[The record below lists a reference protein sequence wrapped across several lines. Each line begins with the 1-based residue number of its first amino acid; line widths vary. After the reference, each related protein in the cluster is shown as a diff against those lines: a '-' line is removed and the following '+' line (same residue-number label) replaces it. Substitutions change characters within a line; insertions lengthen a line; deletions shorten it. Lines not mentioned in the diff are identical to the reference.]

1 MQIIFILS
9 NFAVEIT
16 DNAYLLI
23 FSREKMRLRK
33 IFAAALLLLSV
44 GNAMAQMPPIPV
56 DKNVKI
62 GHLENG
68 LTYYIRHNAFPEHVA
83 SFYIAQKVGSIN
95 ENDDQRGLAHLLEH
109 LAFNGTEHFKGN
121 SLQDYLQSIGVE
133 YGRNLN
139 AYTSIDKTVYY
150 FTDVPTTRTSAVD
163 SCMLI
168 LKDWS
173 NGISLTK
180 EAINDERD
188 VVHNEYRLR
197 MVGQQLMLER
207 NLPKLYQ
214 GEKYGYRMPIG
225 LMSVVDGCDPETL
238 RAYYRKWYRPD
249 NQAIIIVGDIDVD
262 HVEAQIKKLFSGIKV
277 PKNAAKV
284 VPVPVADNDTAIY
297 VIDKN
302 KEQKFD
308 MINIMMKTDA
318 YPDSLKGNMAYL
330 VMGYLRSVVGSM
342 FDARLAE
349 QTREAD
355 CPFLQGSAGIGSYL
369 ISGTKDAFSISGVAK
384 PGKVKEAYAAFLR
397 EAKRVRDFGFTA
409 TEYARAKENFMSG
422 METMYEN
429 RNKMKNEQFTTQ
441 YVDHFT
447 DNEPIPSLEDEYKIY
462 QMIVPS
468 FTVEHINDAMK
479 NLISET
485 DTNFVSMVL
494 MKEAEGV
501 SYPTEQELAAIV
513 KQVRGE
519 KLEAYVDNVKQE
531 PLMASAPK
539 AGSIKKVVEN
549 KVLGFKKLTL
559 SNGAK
564 VVLKKTDYKD
574 NEIRVAGSANVGYSA
589 FQNDP
594 VNAANASTVWEV
606 SGLAG
611 FTGND
616 LQKMLAG
623 KQCSVGL
630 TMSPFRHGISGS
642 TTPKDLETM
651 MQLLYLSM
659 TNLTKDEKAF
669 ENLKNTYV
677 TVLSNKS
684 NNPNMVYQDSIQST
698 LYLGNKLAL
707 LPNAEDIQNINY
719 DRVLDMQKQLYGNA
733 KDFTFYFV
741 GNYDEKVLLPL
752 IEQYIASLPNKGM
765 KLKNQKIPYAKG
777 EVKNIFTKA
786 MENPQSQARE
796 MWFVKLP
803 AYTQKTAVLA
813 DISARLLEMKYL
825 RSIREELSA
834 AYSTGASCG
843 LIFDY
848 DGKLALT
855 INGTAQL
862 NPDKVDAAVPCFFKG
877 MEETIAAPDAN
888 DLQKVKEIL
897 LKQAGVD
904 EKTNSYWMQVLSMYD
919 LRKVDTHTNYRE
931 MVKSVTAQQI
941 SDFLKNVV
949 LKSGNHFEVIMKAE
963 KNK

>member
-1 MQIIFILS
+1 
-9 NFAVEIT
+9 
-16 DNAYLLI
+16 
-23 FSREKMRLRK
+23 MRLRK

-44 GNAMAQMPPIPV
+44 GNAMAQQMPPIPV

-188 VVHNEYRLR
+188 VVHNEYRMR

-318 YPDSLKGNMAYL
+318 IPDSLKGDMSYL
-330 VMGYLRSVVGSM
+330 IEGYLRSVVSSM
-342 FDARLAE
+342 IGARLAE

-462 QMIVPS
+462 QMVVPNLP
-468 FTVEHINDAMK
+468 VEIINNSMK

-513 KQVRGE
+513 KQVRSE

-594 VNAANASTVWEV
+594 INAANASTVWEV

-630 TMSPFRHGISGS
+630 TMSPFRHGIAGTS
-642 TTPKDLETM
+642 TPKDLETM

>member
-1 MQIIFILS
+1 
-9 NFAVEIT
+9 
-16 DNAYLLI
+16 
-23 FSREKMRLRK
+23 MRLRK

-44 GNAMAQMPPIPV
+44 GNAMAQQMPPIPV

-121 SLQDYLQSIGVE
+121 SLQDYLQSIGVDC
-133 YGRNLN
+133 GRNLN

-330 VMGYLRSVVGSM
+330 IEGYLRNVVGSM
-342 FDARLAE
+342 FDARLSE

-409 TEYARAKENFMSG
+409 TEYARAKENFLSG

-447 DNEPIPSLEDEYKIY
+447 DNEPIPALEDEYKIY
-462 QMIVPS
+462 QMIVPNLP
-468 FTVEHINDAMK
+468 VEIINNAMK

-630 TMSPFRHGISGS
+630 TMSPFRHGIAGTS
-642 TTPKDLETM
+642 TPKDLETM

-669 ENLKNTYV
+669 ENLKNTYT

-707 LPNAEDIQNINY
+707 LPNVEDIQNINY

>member
-1 MQIIFILS
+1 
-9 NFAVEIT
+9 
-16 DNAYLLI
+16 
-23 FSREKMRLRK
+23 MRLRK

-188 VVHNEYRLR
+188 VVHNEYRMR

-330 VMGYLRSVVGSM
+330 VMSYLRNVVGSM

-468 FTVEHINDAMK
+468 FTVEDINSSMK

-630 TMSPFRHGISGS
+630 TMSPFRHGIAGTS
-642 TTPKDLETM
+642 TPKDLETM

-813 DISARLLEMKYL
+813 DVSARLLEMKYL

>member
-1 MQIIFILS
+1 MFILC

-16 DNAYLLI
+16 NIAYLLI

-188 VVHNEYRLR
+188 VVHNEYRMR

-330 VMGYLRSVVGSM
+330 VMSYLRSVVGSM

-462 QMIVPS
+462 QMIVPNLP
-468 FTVEHINDAMK
+468 VEIINNSMK

-594 VNAANASTVWEV
+594 INAANASTVWEV

-630 TMSPFRHGISGS
+630 TMSPFRHGIAGTS
-642 TTPKDLETM
+642 TPKDLETM

-707 LPNAEDIQNINY
+707 LPNVEDIQNINY

>member
-1 MQIIFILS
+1 
-9 NFAVEIT
+9 
-16 DNAYLLI
+16 
-23 FSREKMRLRK
+23 MRLRK

-330 VMGYLRSVVGSM
+330 VMSYLRSVVGSM

-468 FTVEHINDAMK
+468 FTIEHINDAMK

-630 TMSPFRHGISGS
+630 TMSPFRHGIAGTS
-642 TTPKDLETM
+642 TPKDLETM

-669 ENLKNTYV
+669 ENLKNTYT

-707 LPNAEDIQNINY
+707 LPNVEDIQNINY

>member
-1 MQIIFILS
+1 
-9 NFAVEIT
+9 
-16 DNAYLLI
+16 
-23 FSREKMRLRK
+23 MRLRK

-318 YPDSLKGNMAYL
+318 IPDSLKGDMSYL
-330 VMGYLRSVVGSM
+330 IEGYLRSVVSSM
-342 FDARLAE
+342 IGARLAE

-564 VVLKKTDYKD
+564 VVLKKTDYED

-630 TMSPFRHGISGS
+630 TMSPFRHGIAGTS
-642 TTPKDLETM
+642 TPKDLETM

-707 LPNAEDIQNINY
+707 LPNVEDIQNISY

>member
-1 MQIIFILS
+1 
-9 NFAVEIT
+9 
-16 DNAYLLI
+16 
-23 FSREKMRLRK
+23 MRLRK

-330 VMGYLRSVVGSM
+330 VMSYFRSVVGSM

-447 DNEPIPSLEDEYKIY
+447 DNEPIPALEDEYKIY
-462 QMIVPS
+462 QMIVPG

-623 KQCSVGL
+623 KQCGVGL
-630 TMSPFRHGISGS
+630 TMSPFRHGIAGTS
-642 TTPKDLETM
+642 TPKDLETM

-669 ENLKNTYV
+669 ENLKNTYT

-707 LPNAEDIQNINY
+707 LPNVEDIQNINY

-862 NPDKVDAAVPCFFKG
+862 NPDKVDVAVPCFFKG

>member
-1 MQIIFILS
+1 MFILC

-16 DNAYLLI
+16 NIAYLLI

-188 VVHNEYRLR
+188 VVHNEYRMR

-330 VMGYLRSVVGSM
+330 VMSYLRSVVGSM

-707 LPNAEDIQNINY
+707 LPNVEDIQNINY

-813 DISARLLEMKYL
+813 DVSARLLEMKYL

-963 KNK
+963 KSK

>member
-1 MQIIFILS
+1 
-9 NFAVEIT
+9 
-16 DNAYLLI
+16 
-23 FSREKMRLRK
+23 MRLRK

-630 TMSPFRHGISGS
+630 TMSPFRHGIAGTS
-642 TTPKDLETM
+642 TPKDLETM

-877 MEETIAAPDAN
+877 MEETVAAPDAN

>member
-1 MQIIFILS
+1 
-9 NFAVEIT
+9 
-16 DNAYLLI
+16 
-23 FSREKMRLRK
+23 MRLKK

-44 GNAMAQMPPIPV
+44 GNATAQQMPPIPV

-62 GHLENG
+62 GHLDNG

-109 LAFNGTEHFKGN
+109 LAFNGTDHFKGN

-630 TMSPFRHGISGS
+630 TMSPFRHGIAGTS
-642 TTPKDLETM
+642 TPKDLETM

>member
-1 MQIIFILS
+1 
-9 NFAVEIT
+9 
-16 DNAYLLI
+16 
-23 FSREKMRLRK
+23 MRLRK

-188 VVHNEYRLR
+188 VVHNEYRMR

-330 VMGYLRSVVGSM
+330 VMSYLRSVVGSM

-462 QMIVPS
+462 QMIVPG
-468 FTVEHINDAMK
+468 FTVEDINSSMK

-630 TMSPFRHGISGS
+630 TMSPFRHGIAGTS
-642 TTPKDLETM
+642 TPKDLETM

-669 ENLKNTYV
+669 ENLKNTYT

-707 LPNAEDIQNINY
+707 LPNVEDIQNINY